1 MVVDGRVIR
10 SYKDG
15 TARIPGFLEDQ
26 AAVALGFL
34 AMFEQALDVKWL
46 NAARQLTRVMLDDFL
61 DADTGTFYD
70 TSRDAEK
77 LVSRPHDPT
86 DNAIPS
92 GTSLAVDLLLRLANY
107 DDNQAHRD
115 LASRVMNSLAGV
127 ITRYPSAF
135 GHLLGDAEYAE
146 TFACH
151 GEYCDMPSP
160 RALEVARATATTSG

>member
-1 MVVDGRVIR
+1 V
-10 SYKDG
+10 
-15 TARIPGFLEDQ
+15 ARIAGFLEDQ

-34 AMFEQALDVKWL
+34 AMFEQSLEVKWL
-46 NAARQLTRVMLDDFL
+46 DASRQLARVMLDAFWDE
-61 DADTGTFYD
+61 DTKTFYD
-70 TSRDAEK
+70 TSHDAER

-107 DDNQAHRD
+107 DDNESYRE
-115 LASRVMNSLAGV
+115 LASQVMNSLAGLA
-127 ITRYPSAF
+127 TRYPSAF

-160 RALEVARATATTSG
+160 RALNIARATATTNKQATK